1 MRQPGLGHTFSSFP
15 PPLAIPPMAPVEAA
29 VQKPTPVGFSLFSL
43 HAVAVESDCHC
54 GVGHWESP
62 PTVVVLRD
70 VIRAEAA
77 AGGFEAEAFSSSGL
91 AHVPVP
97 KGGVGGACR
106 VLVAALPSGAT
117 SLSSGSPVQ
126 GLAAVATVSL
136 SLLVLL
142 CSISRACVVYFFFLL
157 KKNYFVM

>member
-1 MRQPGLGHTFSSFP
+1 MGTHVFFFPTFSGYPPDGASGSCSTKAHASWVFP
-15 PPLAIPPMAPVEAA
+15 LFLACGGSWERLSLLRRTVGVAA
-29 VQKPTPVGFSLFSL
+29 YSG
-43 HAVAVESDCHC
+43 
-54 GVGHWESP
+54 GSP
-62 PTVVVLRD
+62 RRD
-70 VIRAEAA
+70 QGRDRRWWVWGRSILLER
-77 AGGFEAEAFSSSGL
+77 SRTRTCS
-91 AHVPVP
+91 

-142 CSISRACVVYFFFLL
+142 CSISRACVVSTFFSFL
-157 KKNYFVM
+157 KNLFCDVTLC